1 MKLHFL
7 LLPVIA
13 ALLVFSAETQT
24 AQAQS
29 SDNDYYMSSARWGV
43 GAQAGLMSGMGVGVR
58 YHPRGRFGLQLAGGG
73 ISGGEGLAAT
83 VGIEGQFDFDWRD
96 RSRFFGFV
104 GMGYYTNGEEELT
117 VADGTWEPGKEDPRL
132 ESPFRA
138 GVGLGYEW
146 DISNALIFTANVAF
160 TYFSSG
166 SFLPLPQI
174 GLYYLFD

>member
-1 MKLHFL
+1 MKLHVL
-7 LLPVIA
+7 LLPMFS
-13 ALLVFSAETQT
+13 ALLLFATGTQT
-24 AQAQS
+24 AYAQS
-29 SDNDYYMSSARWGV
+29 SDGNFYMSSAHWGV

-58 YHPRGRFGLQLAGGG
+58 YHPRGRFCAQLTGGG
-73 ISGGEGLAAT
+73 ISGGDGLAAAI
-83 VGIEGQFDFDWRD
+83 GIEGQYDFDWRE

-117 VADGTWEPGKEDPRL
+117 FEEWEQGKEDPRL

-146 DISNALIFTANVAF
+146 DISNTLIFTANVAF

>member
-7 LLPVIA
+7 LLPMVA
-13 ALLVFSAETQT
+13 VLLLFSEWTQN

-58 YHPRGRFGLQLAGGG
+58 YHPRGRFGLQIAGGG
-73 ISGGEGLAAT
+73 ISGGEGLAAA
-83 VGIEGQFDFDWRD
+83 VGIEGQFDFDWRE
-96 RSRFFGFV
+96 RSRFFGFI

-117 VADGTWEPGKEDPRL
+117 FEEWQQGKEDPRL

-138 GVGLGYEW
+138 GLGLGYEW
-146 DISNALIFTANVAF
+146 DISRMLIFTANIVF

>member
-7 LLPVIA
+7 LLPVLAVLLLFA
-13 ALLVFSAETQT
+13 AGTQT
-24 AQAQS
+24 TQAQS
-29 SDNDYYMSSARWGV
+29 SENDYYMSSARWGV

-58 YHPRGRFGLQLAGGG
+58 YHPRGRFGVQLAAGG
-73 ISGGEGLAAT
+73 ISGGDGLAAA
-83 VGIEGQFDFDWRD
+83 VGIEGQYDFDWRE

-117 VADGTWEPGKEDPRL
+117 FEEWEQGKEDPRL

-146 DISNALIFTANVAF
+146 DISNTLIFTANVAF